1 MNGFGESSKP
11 WGGDSSAPSEP
22 AYSKDGSWKDLGT
35 SMSAISF
42 GLAAT
47 AILIAMF
54 LVMAIF
60 EHVIKP
66 RASFLRPRSIAQA
79 SREVGQP
86 HGHTIAIEKLQNTHT
101 VSSLAPL
108 VQFGFK
114 CSRRRKVNEPTLA
127 GFGRRLPCFDAGAGV
142 SYLHCSTFASSVPK
156 GGHAVAFPRCRFAS
170 LNLPIK
176 GKMFK
181 CSVLCRN
188 VHISSLSCFL

>member
-11 WGGDSSAPSEP
+11 WGGDSSTPSEP
-22 AYSKDGSWKDLGT
+22 AYSKDGSWKDLET
-35 SMSAISF
+35 SMSSISF

-86 HGHTIAIEKLQNTHT
+86 HGHTIAIEKLQNSHT
-101 VSSLAPL
+101 ALAVDFPVL
-108 VQFGFK
+108 MPGQAF
-114 CSRRRKVNEPTLA
+114 PTFIA
-127 GFGRRLPCFDAGAGV
+127 QPSPLPCQREGMQWPSHDAG
-142 SYLHCSTFASSVPK
+142 LHRSTF
-156 GGHAVAFPRCRFAS
+156 
-170 LNLPIK
+170 L
-176 GKMFK
+176 
-181 CSVLCRN
+181 
-188 VHISSLSCFL
+188 

>member
-66 RASFLRPRSIAQA
+66 RASFLRPRRSSAQA

-86 HGHTIAIEKLQNTHT
+86 HGHTVAVEKLQNSQT
-101 VSSLAPL
+101 VLAVDFPVL
-108 VQFGFK
+108 MPGQAF
-114 CSRRRKVNEPTLA
+114 PTFIA
-127 GFGRRLPCFDAGAGV
+127 QPSPLPCPREGIQW
-142 SYLHCSTFASSVPK
+142 PP
-156 GGHAVAFPRCRFAS
+156 FP
-170 LNLPIK
+170 
-176 GKMFK
+176 
-181 CSVLCRN
+181 
-188 VHISSLSCFL
+188 